1 MSKENIGK
9 FVNSL
14 QKGDTKQAGDDLKN
28 ALADKVSS
36 ALDDAKTDV
45 ARSVFTGQQ
54 GADAPEANVFS
65 GNDISAE
72 TPATPEASSD
82 EVAQ

>member
-1 MSKENIGK
+1 M
-9 FVNSL
+9 
-14 QKGDTKQAGDDLKN
+14 
-28 ALADKVSS
+28 
-36 ALDDAKTDV
+36 